1 MSGST
6 SSSNTAIASDGY
18 LAEDPGDGFATD
30 VTPAWGES
38 LPAWADTLIALLAAG
53 QMWPEG
59 SESTQWRLRMLW
71 YELAQGL
78 DSHVE
83 EGVPVI
89 DRTLQKWDAPPTDNS
104 VAKLESLYSPDSG
117 VPVLKENAAAYAA
130 KLGNFALETQYSKI
144 SINVAFWIS
153 LIAISIGLVAVFF
166 TGGMAARLIVLIAKK
181 TRWDIDTILRRLAAA
196 AGRSAGARAVLPA
209 AQRVAAAGNVSTRT
223 ILSSAGRKAVVL
235 EVAEEA
241 TEEGVIDGATQ
252 LDQKE
257 RGTRDRVDQRR
268 FIDSLVGGGVGGALG
283 MKVAPVVSRLFGRG
297 TAPRR
302 FTGRTLQGITQ
313 AGVVNIIA
321 SAGGGLVVGLGHGRL
336 VFPTGE
342 GGVGAFTGAA
352 ARYGSLSPFNG
363 EVIQAVRT
371 PVATFRSGLAAS
383 FASYDASVAANTTN
397 LATATIPPDPAS
409 PSAPTGGMSPAGPPS
424 TGGDPT
430 GPPSTGGDP
439 AVVGGARSTN
449 GQAAPGGQA
458 APSRPAPSAPAAAT
472 QGAPAGSTSAGQTAS
487 GPSAP
492 TGQTGANPSGPGTAA
507 QGGQGGQSGAT
518 QSGQAAP
525 AGSAPGTSAPAAQGS
540 PAGSTPAGQG
550 TSGPSAQTAQ
560 VGPGTAAQG
569 SQGGTA
575 QGGQAAP
582 AGPDPSGPAAA
593 AQGGQSGTAQGSP
606 AGSTPA
612 GQGTSGPSAQTAQVG
627 PDPSGPGT
635 AAQGSQT
642 GAAGQSAPD
651 PSAQTA
657 PVQSG
662 GPVSVTAP
670 QGAGTTQANAAPQ
683 SAPATQANAAPQS
696 APATQ
701 ANAAPQSAPATP
713 GGQSTA
719 SSPTTTE
726 LAQSAM
732 AEVMDMLTPDALVV
746 EGGHLRLTRPDG
758 STVDLPAAPLRL
770 VRERLETRAADGAG
784 PHRLRA
790 EAAAWLGIEIARAA
804 GRPRLEGAIQ
814 ALHLLAEASPETG
827 DAALRVA
834 TEIVMDNPTGVD
846 QSELTASAGR
856 FADTLVAAANEPVST
871 PVDEYGALRP
881 GRQVETAE
889 EIARQVE
896 EIKAE
901 LAGKASKPAGSSRL
915 SRPSRLTELSEQV
928 RELTASLTD
937 AETGLKERK
946 KAKFDGAR
954 AAEKSARDT
963 IKKVKEAEEAERKGE
978 KLPGE
983 RDRRA
988 PERRRQAR
996 AEALLSREEAARDR
1010 RISHRYGEAAD
1021 QAKAAREAFKS
1032 ASDALGRLAAES
1044 RPGPAAALAAE
1055 AARLVREAN
1064 SRLAEYQ
1071 EALEKALPPK
1081 AGQAAS
1087 FPAGE
1092 VPYLTALTEKVN
1104 KALAGEKIA
1113 YRFTATELENN
1124 LRAQF
1129 HQLVSGDGAVLRV
1142 GDGRDA
1148 EIRIKLRL
1156 SDLVEV
1162 LAPEV
1167 LASELMLGRMRQGN
1181 QAVSASI
1188 GASTGTAAGVDVPG
1202 LIGSLIKMLPEH
1214 NALRTSLETMLPY
1227 VSLEGG
1233 ASRGSGES
1241 NSGKAT
1247 SYVTGGGVTDN
1258 RGSSTKFSAD
1268 ALLEVEIRTPK
1279 KKGEQGEQGWRSA
1292 GQVTEGSP
1300 GDATHA
1306 ELWISHAH
1314 IEHGPGKTVQ
1324 LRFDQGK
1331 TPPLPEAVQV
1341 ISMTGLEEANTK
1353 LLAELGPELAAMGSM
1368 AQHEIRTMVVEELP
1382 NNLPKLVNNPD
1393 GIRRTIT
1400 ADGGARVEI
1409 QAKAEL
1415 KWLPTADGRVE
1426 LDASA
1431 MGTASTKQ
1439 LGEKLG
1445 VSFSEVS
1452 GGRGNNRSWNANAG
1466 AGVKFGGKAFNPEI
1480 GPVDLADH
1488 KGLSAKIGGNG
1499 SYGRS
1504 RSGGMNV
1511 GGTSIVPI
1519 VGRESGHNQAG
1530 TFKVVTTFTVTV
1542 HGESKPRA
1550 PITETM
1556 DVTAQMPE
1564 TEAYNAGF
1572 PVDAAMIQRNT
1583 DGSPKSRDGLVP
1595 EPPPGRKGEPAPWQG
1610 EGPGQVRTIG
1620 MGHAEV
1626 LTDLA
1631 EMRRKTKEY
1640 LRGIGMSDP
1649 DVMAE
1654 VDEQLSELRLGTDF
1668 NQLVKDG
1675 ILVRVTDKR
1684 NGRRPQQAVLRVRAP
1699 REWGNI
1705 GYTGHRTDKTVVTL
1719 YIGSDTGS
1727 SSSGMSTSGSGGVAA
1742 GAEFKSGDGESKFSG
1757 DGGYGRN
1764 GGRSSGDNEGLTTNN
1779 VLLAEG
1785 RTTTAES
1792 EETARIQIDHLK
1804 GDETVRVASED
1815 VRVVQRMPA
1824 GMLAAAGSTGPSAT
1838 FQTPG
1843 KLLDR
1848 ARPWAM
1854 DLGVGTDVLNEL
1866 ARKMGIP
1873 RDSEAYYAIAQF
1885 LSDSS
1890 LLSHT
1895 QFLQTPY
1902 DIEFVVESAGARPRR
1917 WSVSISGEVGD
1928 SRHITTGEMVDGDIN
1943 LTLGSHGTSS
1953 GKRSGGGLN
1962 GSVGGGV
1969 SQAENPTSGG
1979 GVGGSRSTSSSTSTG
1994 RLPISGLETL
2004 GIDVGDQALFAAG
2017 LTTTVTVTEVGT
2029 GKTETVTA
2037 ADGTYMYL
2045 KPERDV
2051 LRMYARGEMPLPLD
2065 EVADAVERFL
2075 YGHLTL
2081 RRETQA
2087 PLVKRYLQDIKA
2099 ARLSGAEL
2107 GLAAGHTPEVLLAR
2121 LMELFGNHNPD
2132 IRQEI
2137 DLGRRLAILLASEQH
2152 RAANPDLVELAESV
2166 RKKAGHSLPT
2176 EIVLRYGKDGPET
2189 DLHRAILDAIEA
2201 YAPGTLATNPVLR
2214 RGLFSG
2220 FAGRNWL
2227 GGKLSNMLSRAG
2239 FVYSPT
2245 VRADLGN
2252 GTIPPIRVQ
2261 VDFGD
2266 GPVELIAHHTD
2277 QGIIIQRYL
2286 YGQLTVSESSGTSH
2300 GGNLGVNGSVGSA
2313 DVNVSTSSSGDVS
2326 YSHSD
2331 SATRIRQ
2338 LTELQRL
2345 FIFGVDEVRHALNAT
2360 ITVGD
2365 ENGDRPPVVVKLE
2378 GQMTRLVP
2386 SDLVQPEQSQRVPDP
2401 RPVKLPKFFMVDGV
2415 EVDGLPEA
2423 VQTLLA
2429 DDRLL
2434 GKEGAREVRETLE
2447 RDLSQMRQ
2455 AASFRQML
2463 EAEGSMTIRFTDP
2476 RKPGKVVELTLR
2488 VRPQDMHVTVTGRKD
2503 TEIGWVNRI
2512 QHISE
2517 RAVVWSR
2524 RFSIGRVS
2532 RFFGVNRSRS
2542 MGWSISVQSSV
2553 SSGNRTEISVF
2564 QKGTAASV
2572 EVPVA
2577 FDVTAEVK
2585 TVKRGGAE
2593 TSGLRIE
2600 ARDAATGQAD
2610 ITMFERDLRQTEA
2623 GRGAEGRR
2631 RWGWNL
2637 GDPAVTRTTG
2647 TTERPGWRARW
2658 RSGPPAATAP
2668 SLDLDTLTTQA
2679 TAAATAEGKA
2689 GPGVAP
2695 DVLNRGIV
2703 ETARESLTGRWT
2715 PGTPIPITATATA
2728 PGQMG
2733 PVTQA
2738 RLLARGLRTDVL
2750 IELREPDG
2758 TVHRYRATPKG
2769 KLYSEAPDGGF
2780 ASAFATLPP
2789 DLVTLADQ
2797 AGLNLRVLHN
2807 GSPEEGDFA
2816 GRVREALAATAPAAP
2831 SAVPAAAPQGPAAP
2845 SAVPA
2850 TAPQSPTGQATPQ
2863 QPSTARPSGSA
2874 FQPGG
2879 TGAVPARAAS
2889 APRQG
2894 VIRRFLLA
2902 PLTATRSEYVA
2913 ARYNEY
2919 RHLAERWQKADTA
2932 VRSLEQQLGA
2942 PGQGRTALE
2951 EQRDA
2956 LAKRR
2961 DALAQQL
2968 NEVGA
2973 DLRERGQAPP
2983 VPPWETGPQTAPGPG
2998 GALANLLN
3006 RPDSEAV
3013 PPSHWESQF
3022 WDRMRRLSNTTGL
3035 PPEEEPCLCPP
3046 GEPCTC
3052 GRGPRVPGPRSGT
3065 TPQTPGSGT
3074 PSPSP
3079 SPSGASPSAEPSQ
3092 PVEPSPPAKPES
3104 SPSPSGRT
3112 VTTGPNS
3119 TLWEIAEE
3127 AYGDGRYW
3135 KDIWERN
3142 REKIGSDPG
3151 ALPIDLELV
3160 VPDRP
3165 KSR

>member
-6 SSSNTAIASDGY
+6 SSSTSSSNTSVVSGGY

-38 LPAWADTLIALLAAG
+38 LPAWADTLIALLSAG
-53 QMWPEG
+53 QMWPDG
-59 SESTQWRLRMLW
+59 SESTQWRLRTLW
-71 YELAQGL
+71 HELAQGL
-78 DSHVE
+78 DAHVE

-104 VAKLESLYSPDSG
+104 VANLESLYSPDSG
-117 VPVLKENAAAYAA
+117 VPVLKENASAYAA
-130 KLGNFALETQYSKI
+130 KLGNFALETQYSKL

-166 TGGMAARLIVLIAKK
+166 TGGLAARLIVLIAKK

-209 AQRVAAAGNVSTRT
+209 AQRVAAASNASTRT
-223 ILSSAGRKAVVL
+223 ILSSAGRKALVV
-235 EVAEEA
+235 ETVEES
-241 TEEGVIDGATQ
+241 TEEGVIEGKAQ
-252 LDQKE
+252 GDQIKL
-257 RGTRDRVDQRR
+257 GTRDRYDSRR
-268 FIDSLVGGGVGGALG
+268 IIDATIGGAVGGIVG
-283 MKVAPVVSRLFGRG
+283 MKAAPGVSRMFGRG
-297 TAPRR
+297 MASRGFP
-302 FTGRTLQGITQ
+302 GRTLQGITQ

-321 SAGGGLVVGLGHGRL
+321 SAAGGVVVGLGHGRL
-336 VFPTGE
+336 TLPTGE
-342 GGVGAFTGAA
+342 SSIGAFAGAA
-352 ARYGSLSPFNG
+352 GRYGSLSPFNG
-363 EVIQAVRT
+363 AVIQAVRT
-371 PVATFRSGLAAS
+371 PVTTFQSGLAAS
-383 FASYDASVAANTTN
+383 FASYDATTAANTTN
-397 LATATIPPDPAS
+397 LATATTPPPDPAS
-409 PSAPTGGMSPAGPPS
+409 SESSPSGASPAGTPPTGGGP
-424 TGGDPT
+424 TV
-430 GPPSTGGDP
+430 
-439 AVVGGARSTN
+439 AGGARSTN

-458 APSRPAPSAPAAAT
+458 APAKSAPAAAT

-487 GPSAP
+487 GPSAQG
-492 TGQTGANPSGPGTAA
+492 GQTGANPSGPGTAA
-507 QGGQGGQSGAT
+507 QGSQGGPAQGGQSSQTGSA
-518 QSGQAAP
+518 QGGQAA
-525 AGSAPGTSAPAAQGS
+525 SAQGGQT
-540 PAGSTPAGQG
+540 GSN
-550 TSGPSAQTAQ
+550 PS
-560 VGPGTAAQG
+560 GPGTAAQG
-569 SQGGTA
+569 SQGGPA
-575 QGGQAAP
+575 QGAQGSQAGSAQGNQTGSAPVGQGTPGQSAPAAPDPSASGAQGSQSGAAQGSQAAP
-582 AGPDPSGPAAA
+582 AG
-593 AQGGQSGTAQGSP
+593 QSAP
-606 AGSTPA
+606 
-612 GQGTSGPSAQTAQVG
+612 GPSAQTASAA
-627 PDPSGPGT
+627 PDPSGAGT
-635 AAQGSQT
+635 ATQESQT
-642 GAAGQSAPD
+642 GASGQSAPG

-662 GPVSVTAP
+662 GPVPVTAT
-670 QGAGTTQANAAPQ
+670 QGAATTQ
-683 SAPATQANAAPQS
+683 SAPATQTNTATQS

-701 ANAAPQSAPATP
+701 

-732 AEVMDMLTPDALVV
+732 AEVMDILTPDAQLMA
-746 EGGHLRLTRPDG
+746 GGSLRLPRPDG
-758 STVDLPAAPLRL
+758 STVHLPAAPLRL

-804 GRPRLEGAIQ
+804 DRPRLEGAIQ
-814 ALHLLAEASPETG
+814 ALHWLAEASPETG

-846 QSELTASAGR
+846 RSELTARAGR

-871 PVDEYGALRP
+871 PVDEHGALRP

-889 EIARQVE
+889 EIARKVE
-896 EIKAE
+896 EIRAE
-901 LAGKASKPAGSSRL
+901 LAGKASKPAGSSSL
-915 SRPSRLTELSEQV
+915 SRPSRLTELSKQV
-928 RELTASLTD
+928 RELTASLSD
-937 AETGLKERK
+937 AETGLKERE
-946 KAKFDGAR
+946 KAKNDGAR

-963 IKKVKEAEEAERKGE
+963 VKKVKKAEEAERKGE

-1010 RISHRYGEAAD
+1010 RIAHRYGEAAD

-1032 ASDALGRLAAES
+1032 ASDAMRRLAAES

-1055 AARLVREAN
+1055 VAGLVREAN

-1071 EALEKALPPK
+1071 EALKKALPPK
-1081 AGQAAS
+1081 AGQAAG
-1087 FPAGE
+1087 FPAGDL
-1092 VPYLTALTEKVN
+1092 PYLTALTERIN
-1104 KALAGEKIA
+1104 KTLAREKIA
-1113 YRFTATELENN
+1113 YRFTAAELEGK
-1124 LRAQF
+1124 LRAEF

-1148 EIRIKLRL
+1148 EIRVKLRL

-1181 QAVSASI
+1181 QAVSVSI
-1188 GASTGTAAGVDVPG
+1188 GANTGTAAGVDVPG

-1214 NALRTSLETMLPY
+1214 NALRTSLETVLPY

-1233 ASRGSGES
+1233 VSHGSGES

-1258 RGSSTKFSAD
+1258 RGTSTKFSAD

-1292 GQVTEGSP
+1292 GRVTEGSP

-1306 ELWISHAH
+1306 EVWISHAH
-1314 IEHGPGKTVQ
+1314 IEHGPEKTVQ

-1400 ADGGARVEI
+1400 ADGGAVVEI

-1415 KWLPTADGRVE
+1415 RWIPAANGQVE

-1431 MGTASTKQ
+1431 MGTPSTKQ

-1452 GGRGNNRSWNANAG
+1452 GGRGDNRSWNANAG

-1480 GPVDLADH
+1480 GPFDMADH
-1488 KGLSAKIGGNG
+1488 KGLSAKAGANG

-1550 PITETM
+1550 PITETL

-1564 TEAYNAGF
+1564 TDAYNAGF
-1572 PVDAAMIQRNT
+1572 PVDEAMIQRDI
-1583 DGSPKSRDGLVP
+1583 DGSPTFRDDLVP
-1595 EPPPGRKGEPAPWQG
+1595 EPPPGRKDEPASWQG
-1610 EGPGQVRTIG
+1610 EGPHQVRTIG

-1631 EMRRKTKEY
+1631 DMRRKTKEY

-1649 DVMAE
+1649 DVMAD

-1684 NGRRPQQAVLRVRAP
+1684 SGRRPQQAVLRVRVP

-1705 GYTGHRTDKTVVTL
+1705 GYVGHGTAKTVVTL

-1792 EETARIQIDHLK
+1792 KETARILIDHLK

-1815 VRVVQRMPA
+1815 VRVVHRMPA

-1848 ARPWAM
+1848 ARPWAV

-1866 ARKMGIP
+1866 AKKMGIP

-1969 SQAENPTSGG
+1969 SQAENPTTGG
-1979 GVGGSRSTSSSTSTG
+1979 GAGGSRSTSRSTSTG

-2051 LRMYARGEMPLPLD
+2051 LHMYARGEMPLPLD

-2087 PLVKRYLQDIKA
+2087 LLVERYLRDMKA

-2107 GLAAGHTPEVLLAR
+2107 GLAAEHTPKVLFDR
-2121 LMELFGNHNPD
+2121 LMVLFGNHNPD
-2132 IRQEI
+2132 IPKEGG
-2137 DLGRRLAILLASEQH
+2137 LGRRLAVLLASERR
-2152 RAANPDLVELAESV
+2152 RAATPDLVELAESV
-2166 RKKAGHSLPT
+2166 RKKLGQSLPT
-2176 EIVLRYGKDGPET
+2176 EIILRYGKDGPET
-2189 DLHRAILDAIEA
+2189 DLHRAILDAIEV
-2201 YAPGTLATNPVLR
+2201 YAPGLLRTNPVLR

-2252 GTIPPIRVQ
+2252 GTIPPVRVQ
-2261 VDFGD
+2261 MDFGD

-2277 QGIIIQRYL
+2277 QGIIIQRYI
-2286 YGQLTVSESSGTSH
+2286 YNQLTVSESSGTTY

-2313 DVNVSTSSSGDVS
+2313 DINVGTSGSGDVS
-2326 YSHSD
+2326 YSHSG
-2331 SATRIRQ
+2331 SASRTKQ
-2338 LTELQRL
+2338 LTELQRI
-2345 FIFGVDEVRHALNAT
+2345 FNFGVDEVRHALNAT

-2365 ENGDRPPVVVKLE
+2365 ENGARPPVVVKLE
-2378 GQMTRLVP
+2378 GQMTRLVA

-2423 VQTLLA
+2423 VQAVLA

-2434 GKEGAREVRETLE
+2434 GKEGAREVLETLE

-2463 EAEGSMTIRFTDP
+2463 TPEGSMTIRFTDP

-2488 VRPQDMHVTVTGRKD
+2488 VRPQDMHVTVTGRKN

-2517 RAVVWSR
+2517 RVVIWSR
-2524 RFSIGRVS
+2524 KLSIGKVS
-2532 RFFGVNRSRS
+2532 RFFGLSRS
-2542 MGWSISVQSSV
+2542 KSKGWSISVQSSV
-2553 SSGNRTEISVF
+2553 SGGNRTEISVF

-2572 EVPVA
+2572 EVPVV
-2577 FDVTAEVK
+2577 FDVTAEVT
-2585 TVKRGGAE
+2585 TVKRGRVE
-2593 TSGLRIE
+2593 TGLRIE

-2679 TAAATAEGKA
+2679 TDAATAEGKA
-2689 GPGVAP
+2689 GVGITP
-2695 DVLNRGIV
+2695 DVLHRKIV
-2703 ETARESLTGRWT
+2703 ETARESLAGRWT
-2715 PGTPIPITATATA
+2715 PGTPIPITATASA

-2769 KLYSEAPDGGF
+2769 KLYSEVPDGGF
-2780 ASAFATLPP
+2780 ASAFATLHP

-2797 AGLNLRVLHN
+2797 AGVNLRVLHN

-2816 GRVREALAATAPAAP
+2816 GRVREALTATAPAAP
-2831 SAVPAAAPQGPAAP
+2831 STAPAAAPSAPSTAPAAVPQSPAGPAA
-2845 SAVPA
+2845 
-2850 TAPQSPTGQATPQ
+2850 PQ
-2863 QPSTARPSGSA
+2863 QPSTARPSGST
-2874 FQPGG
+2874 FQPGA
-2879 TGAVPARAAS
+2879 TGSVPARAAS

-2902 PLTATRSEYVA
+2902 PLTGTSSEYVS

-2932 VRSLEQQLGA
+2932 IRSLEQQLSA

-2951 EQRDA
+2951 EQLDA

-2968 NEVGA
+2968 NEVA
-2973 DLRERGQAPP
+2973 EDLRERGQVPP
-2983 VPPWETGPQTAPGPG
+2983 VPPWEAGPQTGPG
-2998 GALANLLN
+2998 GALASLLN
-3006 RPDSEAV
+3006 RSDGETL

-3035 PPEEEPCLCPP
+3035 PEEEAEEPCLCPP
-3046 GEPCTC
+3046 GEPCVC
-3052 GRGPRVPGPRSGT
+3052 GRRPQVPGPR
-3065 TPQTPGSGT
+3065 SGT

-3079 SPSGASPSAEPSQ
+3079 SPTPSPASPSP
-3092 PVEPSPPAKPES
+3092 
-3104 SPSPSGRT
+3104 SPSPSGDSPSAKPSQPEKAENSLSADGHT
-3112 VTTGPNS
+3112 VTTGPDS

-3151 ALPIDLELV
+3151 ALPVDLELV